1 MSSHSVTETFSH
13 QMDLVEELFL
23 QLSYPI
29 CLDLKST
36 ETKSL
41 VWKTVMPSYRLLAQ
55 AGSLLLKAAGWSISR
70 LAGYCHLSY
79 EVT

>member
-1 MSSHSVTETFSH
+1 
-13 QMDLVEELFL
+13 MDVVEELFL

-29 CLDLKST
+29 CLDLKGS
-36 ETKSL
+36 ETKAL
-41 VWKTVMPSYRLLAQ
+41 VWKAVMPSSTLLAQ
-55 AGSLLLKAAGWSISR
+55 TGSLLLKAAGWSISR

>member
-1 MSSHSVTETFSH
+1 
-13 QMDLVEELFL
+13 MDVVEELFL

-29 CLDLKST
+29 CLDLKGT
-36 ETKSL
+36 ETEGL
-41 VWKTVMPSYRLLAQ
+41 VWKAVMPGSRLLAQ

-70 LAGYCHLSY
+70 LSGYCHLSH